1 MFSFQEDV
9 LSPVRIKVI
18 GVGGAGCNAVNTMI
32 TSGLARVDFISA
44 NTDLQA
50 LDRSRAAYK
59 VQLGPERTRG
69 LGAGA
74 RPEIGKESAL
84 ESKDQI
90 RECLEGADMVFVTA
104 GMGGGTGTGAAPIV
118 ASIARELGILTVGVV
133 TKPFSYE
140 GHRRMSHADE
150 GIRDLRRHVDTL
162 LVIPNQRLLGIVDK
176 ATPLLE
182 AFKVADDVL
191 RQAIQGIADVIT
203 TTGHV
208 NVDFADVRTVM
219 SHTGRAVMGMGV
231 SRGTNRAIEAAQKA
245 ICSPLLEEGSV
256 EGARGVLLNI
266 TGGPNMSLHE
276 IEEAA
281 SIIQQT
287 ADPEANIIVGQVINP
302 DMGDDLVVTVIATGF
317 EREESPSSQYRTELV
332 LRWQRGR
339 TRISIAP
346 RTCGGRESRMTPWY
360 GWRWL
365 RTMNGMCRRFFVN
378 RRTNHRDAVGHGC
391 IGYYCTGV
399 RFCTR
404 RSAAFFRHARSCR
417 NGDSRCWSA
426 GPGRRRARARMAVV
440 RETSAWD

>member
-9 LSPVRIKVI
+9 LLPVRIKVI
-18 GVGGAGCNAVNTMI
+18 GIGGAGCNAVNTMI
-32 TSGLARVDFISA
+32 TSGLARVDFIAA

-50 LDRSRAAYK
+50 LDRSLAPYK

-74 RPEIGKESAL
+74 KPEIGKDAAL
-84 ESKDQI
+84 ESRDHV

-133 TKPFSYE
+133 TKPFQYE
-140 GHRRMSHADE
+140 GQRRHKYAEE

-176 ATPLLE
+176 STPLLE

-219 SHTGRAVMGMGV
+219 SHTGRAVMGMGI
-231 SRGTNRAIEAAQKA
+231 SRGPNRAIEAAQKA

-266 TGGPNMSLHE
+266 TGGSTMSLHE

-302 DMGDDLVVTVIATGF
+302 DMDEELVVTVIATGF
-317 EREESPSSQYRTELV
+317 EPDAETASAPIAAERATARACKPAQPV
-332 LRWQRGR
+332 LAGVGAAVAVDRPVKDLDRPTFLR
-339 TRISIAP
+339 RMSDA
-346 RTCGGRESRMTPWY
+346 RESIDRAALAVEDEWDVPTF
-360 GWRWL
+360 L
-365 RTMNGMCRRFFVN
+365 RKQA
-378 RRTNHRDAVGHGC
+378 D
-391 IGYYCTGV
+391 
-399 RFCTR
+399 
-404 RSAAFFRHARSCR
+404 
-417 NGDSRCWSA
+417 
-426 GPGRRRARARMAVV
+426 
-440 RETSAWD
+440 

>member
-18 GVGGAGCNAVNTMI
+18 GIGGAGCNAINTMI
-32 TSGLARVDFISA
+32 TSGLARVDFIAS

-50 LDRSRAAYK
+50 LDRSLAPYK
-59 VQLGPERTRG
+59 IQLGPDRTRG

-74 RPEIGKESAL
+74 KPEIGRDAAL
-84 ESKDQI
+84 ESREHI
-90 RECLEGADMVFVTA
+90 RECIDGADMVFVTA

-118 ASIARELGILTVGVV
+118 ASIAREMGILTVGVV
-133 TKPFSYE
+133 TKPFQYE
-140 GHRRMSHADE
+140 GQRRHKHAEE
-150 GIRDLRRHVDTL
+150 GIRELRRHVDTL

-231 SRGTNRAIEAAQKA
+231 AQGQNRAIEAAQKA
-245 ICSPLLEEGSV
+245 MCSPLLEEGSV

-266 TGGPNMSLHE
+266 TGGPSMSLHE

-302 DMGDDLVVTVIATGF
+302 DIGEELIITVIATGF
-317 EREESPSSQYRTELV
+317 ERDENLAIAGTEADRAPNRLTKPIQPV
-332 LRWQRGR
+332 LAGVVASLGTERPIKDLDRPTYLR
-339 TRISIAP
+339 RISEA
-346 RTCGGRESRMTPWY
+346 RESADRAALTGEDEWDVPTF
-360 GWRWL
+360 L
-365 RTMNGMCRRFFVN
+365 RKQA
-378 RRTNHRDAVGHGC
+378 D
-391 IGYYCTGV
+391 
-399 RFCTR
+399 
-404 RSAAFFRHARSCR
+404 
-417 NGDSRCWSA
+417 
-426 GPGRRRARARMAVV
+426 
-440 RETSAWD
+440 

>member
-1 MFSFQEDV
+1 MFSFEEDV
-9 LSPVRIKVI
+9 VSPVRIKVI
-18 GVGGAGCNAVNTMI
+18 GVGGAGCNALNTMI
-32 TSGLARVDFISA
+32 TSGLARVDFIAA

-50 LDRSRAAYK
+50 LDRSQASYK

-74 RPEIGKESAL
+74 KPEVGKDSAL

-140 GHRRMSHADE
+140 GHRRMVHADE

-231 SRGTNRAIEAAQKA
+231 ARGTNRAIEAAQKA

-281 SIIQQT
+281 TIVQQT

-317 EREESPSSQYRTELV
+317 EREEQSTPVPMAAARN
-332 LRWQRGR
+332 
-339 TRISIAP
+339 P
-346 RTCGGRESRMTPWY
+346 RTGQQTMGERSYAERPFKDLDRPTFLRRMGDGSVSRERTAAVTDDEWDVPTF
-360 GWRWL
+360 L
-365 RTMNGMCRRFFVN
+365 RKQV
-378 RRTNHRDAVGHGC
+378 D
-391 IGYYCTGV
+391 
-399 RFCTR
+399 
-404 RSAAFFRHARSCR
+404 
-417 NGDSRCWSA
+417 
-426 GPGRRRARARMAVV
+426 
-440 RETSAWD
+440 

>member
-1 MFSFQEDV
+1 MFSFEEDTV
-9 LSPVRIKVI
+9 SPVRIKVI
-18 GVGGAGCNAVNTMI
+18 GVGGAGCNAINTMI
-32 TSGLARVDFISA
+32 MSGLARVDLIAA

-50 LDRSRAAYK
+50 LDRSRASYK
-59 VQLGPERTRG
+59 LQLGPDRTRG

-74 RPEIGKESAL
+74 KPEVGKDAAL

-133 TKPFSYE
+133 TKPFTYE
-140 GHRRMSHADE
+140 GHRRMLHADE
-150 GIRDLRRHVDTL
+150 GIQNLRRHVDTL

-176 ATPLLE
+176 SMPLLE
-182 AFKVADDVL
+182 AFKVVDDVL

-203 TTGHV
+203 THGHV

-231 SRGTNRAIEAAQKA
+231 ARGTNRATEAAQKA
-245 ICSPLLEEGSV
+245 ICSPLLEEGNV

-281 SIIQQT
+281 MIVQQT
-287 ADPEANIIVGQVINP
+287 ADPEANIIVGAVINP

-317 EREESPSSQYRTELV
+317 EREELPTPMPAIIPRTARTEPQV
-332 LRWQRGR
+332 MAGAGAQRGER
-339 TRISIAP
+339 FSELTSKEFDRPAYQRKNSDS
-346 RTCGGRESRMTPWY
+346 GGLMER
-360 GWRWL
+360 
-365 RTMNGMCRRFFVN
+365 V
-378 RRTNHRDAVGHGC
+378 
-391 IGYYCTGV
+391 
-399 RFCTR
+399 
-404 RSAAFFRHARSCR
+404 
-417 NGDSRCWSA
+417 
-426 GPGRRRARARMAVV
+426 AVV
-440 RETSAWD
+440 ADDEWDVPTFLRKQVD

>member
-1 MFSFQEDV
+1 MFSFEEDV
-9 LSPVRIKVI
+9 VSPVRIKVI
-18 GVGGAGCNAVNTMI
+18 GVGGAGCNALNTMI
-32 TSGLARVDFISA
+32 TSGLARVDFIAA

-50 LDRSRAAYK
+50 LDRSQASYK

-74 RPEIGKESAL
+74 KPEVGKDSAL

-140 GHRRMSHADE
+140 GHRRMIHAEE

-231 SRGTNRAIEAAQKA
+231 ARGTNRAIEAAQKA

-281 SIIQQT
+281 TIVQQT

-317 EREESPSSQYRTELV
+317 EREEQSTPVPVAAART
-332 LRWQRGR
+332 
-339 TRISIAP
+339 P
-346 RTCGGRESRMTPWY
+346 RTAQQTMGERSYGERPFKDLDRPTFLRRMGDGRESVERTAAVTDDEWDVPTF
-360 GWRWL
+360 L
-365 RTMNGMCRRFFVN
+365 RKQV
-378 RRTNHRDAVGHGC
+378 D
-391 IGYYCTGV
+391 
-399 RFCTR
+399 
-404 RSAAFFRHARSCR
+404 
-417 NGDSRCWSA
+417 
-426 GPGRRRARARMAVV
+426 
-440 RETSAWD
+440 

>member
-1 MFSFQEDV
+1 MFSFEEDV
-9 LSPVRIKVI
+9 VSPVRIKVI
-18 GVGGAGCNAVNTMI
+18 GVGGAGCNALNTMI
-32 TSGLARVDFISA
+32 MSGLARVDFIAA

-50 LDRSRAAYK
+50 LDRSRASYK

-74 RPEIGKESAL
+74 KPEVGKDSAL

-140 GHRRMSHADE
+140 GHRRMIHADE

-231 SRGTNRAIEAAQKA
+231 ARGTNRAIEAAQKA

-281 SIIQQT
+281 TIVQQP

-317 EREESPSSQYRTELV
+317 ESTEQSSQVPVAAARTSRAGQQTMGERSYAERPMKDLDRPTF
-332 LRWQRGR
+332 LRRMGE
-339 TRISIAP
+339 A
-346 RTCGGRESRMTPWY
+346 RESME
-360 GWRWL
+360 
-365 RTMNGMCRRFFVN
+365 RT
-378 RRTNHRDAVGHGC
+378 A
-391 IGYYCTGV
+391 
-399 RFCTR
+399 
-404 RSAAFFRHARSCR
+404 
-417 NGDSRCWSA
+417 
-426 GPGRRRARARMAVV
+426 AVV
-440 RETSAWD
+440 DDEWDVPTFLRKQAD

>member
-9 LSPVRIKVI
+9 LLPVRIKVI

-32 TSGLARVDFISA
+32 GSGLARVDFISA

-50 LDRSRAAYK
+50 LDRSLAPYK
-59 VQLGPERTRG
+59 IQLGPERTRG

-74 RPEIGKESAL
+74 KPEIGKDAAL
-84 ESKDQI
+84 ESKDHI

-133 TKPFSYE
+133 TKPFQYE
-140 GHRRMSHADE
+140 GQRRHKHAEE

-208 NVDFADVRTVM
+208 NVDFADVRTIM

-317 EREESPSSQYRTELV
+317 ERDEEPATATVVSERASARAPKPAQPV
-332 LRWQRGR
+332 LAGVGA
-339 TRISIAP
+339 TAAP
-346 RTCGGRESRMTPWY
+346 DRPLKDLDRPTFLRRMSDARESIDRAALSAEDEWDVPTF
-360 GWRWL
+360 L
-365 RTMNGMCRRFFVN
+365 RKQA
-378 RRTNHRDAVGHGC
+378 D
-391 IGYYCTGV
+391 
-399 RFCTR
+399 
-404 RSAAFFRHARSCR
+404 
-417 NGDSRCWSA
+417 
-426 GPGRRRARARMAVV
+426 
-440 RETSAWD
+440 